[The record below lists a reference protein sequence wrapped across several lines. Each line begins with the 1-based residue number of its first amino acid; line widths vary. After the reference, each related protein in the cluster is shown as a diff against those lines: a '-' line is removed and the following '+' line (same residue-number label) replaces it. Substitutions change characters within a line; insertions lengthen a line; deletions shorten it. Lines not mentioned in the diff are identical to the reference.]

1 MIQKLCR
8 RIVLTFCVSI
18 SVAFALDV
26 VKNLE
31 KDCNGGNA
39 GACVDLGN
47 MYDFGYPFK
56 QDYKKAAELYQKA
69 CNGGNALGCYN
80 LGLMYANGKGVK
92 QNKSKAKKLFGDACD
107 MGEQGGCDAYR
118 ELNEAGVQ

>member
-1 MIQKLCR
+1 MIQKLCK
-8 RIVLTFCVSI
+8 RIVLTFCVGM

-39 GACVDLGN
+39 GACS
-47 MYDFGYPFK
+47 
-56 QDYKKAAELYQKA
+56 
-69 CNGGNALGCYN
+69 N
-80 LGLMYANGKGVK
+80 LGLMYDYGKGVK
-92 QNKSKAKKLFGDACD
+92 QDKSKAKKLFGDACD
-107 MGEQGGCDAYR
+107 MGYQGGCDAYR